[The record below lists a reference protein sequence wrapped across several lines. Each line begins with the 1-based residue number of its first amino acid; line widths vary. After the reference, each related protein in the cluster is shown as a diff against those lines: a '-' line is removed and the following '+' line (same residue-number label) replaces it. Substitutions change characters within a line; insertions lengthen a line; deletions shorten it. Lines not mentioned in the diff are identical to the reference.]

1 MHGKPRFKQGQVFL
15 KVINS
20 FHSIKLTLSTAAS
33 IKNDNKQLKTQKQE
47 GI

>member
-1 MHGKPRFKQGQVFL
+1 MHGRPRFKQGQVFL

-20 FHSIKLTLSTAAS
+20 FYSIKLTLSMAAS
-33 IKNDNKQLKTQKQE
+33 IKNDNKQLKAQKQK